1 MYAFEFQ
8 EIIHDDEHISEL
20 LCDPKSAEEVGGNKH
35 VVTLCA
41 GVQAG
46 LTNGQCVCQ
55 DYIKITCKSSDTAE
69 RISCYVREN

>member
-8 EIIHDDEHISEL
+8 ETVHDDEHISEL
-20 LCDPKSAEEVGGNKH
+20 LYDPESAEEVGGNKH
-35 VVTLCA
+35 VVTLCP

-46 LTNGQCVCQ
+46 LTNGQCVQ
-55 DYIKITCKSSDTAE
+55 DYIKITCKSSDIDE